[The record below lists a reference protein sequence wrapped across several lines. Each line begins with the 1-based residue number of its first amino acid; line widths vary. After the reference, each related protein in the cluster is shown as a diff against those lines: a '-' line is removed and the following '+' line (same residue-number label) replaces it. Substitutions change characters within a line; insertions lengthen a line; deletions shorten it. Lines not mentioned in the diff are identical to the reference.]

1 VRKQPLLVIMMIIAV
16 AGFGTWLGKLRASA
30 IRERP
35 LLQIHFDHH
44 EHAAVR
50 CANCHHNFLDDTG
63 RTACYFC
70 HKQDPK
76 LGLTIE
82 KDFHMFCRSCHVDL
96 AQQGFES
103 GPVRRCDD
111 CHVAL
116 DTASTTEGSAR

>member
-1 VRKQPLLVIMMIIAV
+1 VRKQSLLVMLLLLAV
-16 AGFGTWLGKLRASA
+16 AGLGLWLGKLRAEA

-50 CANCHHNFLDDTG
+50 CATCHHNFLDDTG

-70 HKQDPK
+70 HKQDPD
-76 LGLTIE
+76 LGSRIE

-96 AQQGFES
+96 AQRGFQS
-103 GPVRRCDD
+103 GPVRRCAG
-111 CHVAL
+111 CHVETNHL
-116 DTASTTEGSAR
+116 GTIPGSAR